1 MIPFIVIEMSVS
13 EELLRRKRKN
23 SILDNEI

>member
-1 MIPFIVIEMSVS
+1 MVPSVVIEMSVS
-13 EELLRRKRKN
+13 DEHLGRKTKN